1 MKIELKNVTKEFD
14 KLEIIKNISLE
25 TEVGKAY

>member
-14 KLEIIKNISLE
+14 KVEIIKNISLE
-25 TEVGKAY
+25 FETGKI